1 MVIDLL
7 EKQKIFY
14 ELASIVLKERYPG
27 VRTAQK
33 MKFSI
38 EDFFSKYDQIR
49 RNLRIWSHL
58 LKKSLMENV
67 IFYCCSGVFHLGL
80 LENSVAKGLYLQ
92 ECQMKKWLK

>member
-38 EDFFSKYDQIR
+38 EDFFSKYD
-49 RNLRIWSHL
+49 
-58 LKKSLMENV
+58 
-67 IFYCCSGVFHLGL
+67 
-80 LENSVAKGLYLQ
+80 
-92 ECQMKKWLK
+92 

>member
-38 EDFFSKYDQIR
+38 EDFFSKVR
-49 RNLRIWSHL
+49 FLSRFGKRIISSRVSNEKVTEITMDASW
-58 LKKSLMENV
+58 NV
-67 IFYCCSGVFHLGL
+67 ISAL
-80 LENSVAKGLYLQ
+80 
-92 ECQMKKWLK
+92 